1 MLYGCWDDVV
11 VCVGI
16 LFVYVVVWVRSVT
29 IVFCICC
36 VNGSNDVN
44 LGVVVIVISVVV
56 GIDCIVFGN
65 Y

>member
-1 MLYGCWDDVV
+1 M
-11 VCVGI
+11 
-16 LFVYVVVWVRSVT
+16 

-65 Y
+65 YQLGVGGVLVVVVCVGSN